1 MWGLFGCCFV
11 SAENVLLS
19 WACQTHC
26 ICLCLCLAMASA
38 RLAAGISQ
46 NGDRTRCLSGRRVA
60 IVTMSASL
68 RCFWE
73 TIPHPNQ
80 PVWVSAAGRSSFFFS
95 PFPNSLPVVPS
106 FPLLCLFSSSSAVWR
121 KREVKPQVLTYFSTV
136 WWGEIWIQTHFHVLK
151 FTPTHTAPP

>member
-11 SAENVLLS
+11 SAENVLVS

-26 ICLCLCLAMASA
+26 ICLCLAMASA

-80 PVWVSAAGRSSFFFS
+80 PVWVSAAGRSSFF
-95 PFPNSLPVVPS
+95 PFPTASLL
-106 FPLLCLFSSSSAVWR
+106 FPLFPCCVCSLLHMPFEENERSNHKC
-121 KREVKPQVLTYFSTV
+121 
-136 WWGEIWIQTHFHVLK
+136 
-151 FTPTHTAPP
+151 

>member
-11 SAENVLLS
+11 SAENVLVS
-19 WACQTHC
+19 WACQTRC

-38 RLAAGISQ
+38 RLAAGVSQ

-80 PVWVSAAGRSSFFFS
+80 PVWVSAAGRSSFF
-95 PFPNSLPVVPS
+95 PFPTASLL
-106 FPLLCLFSSSSAVWR
+106 FPLFPCCVCSLLHLPFEENERSNHKCW
-121 KREVKPQVLTYFSTV
+121 P
-136 WWGEIWIQTHFHVLK
+136 IFHCVTGTNLDSNT
-151 FTPTHTAPP
+151 FPCT